1 MKRVEE
7 SGNVIRRDQEI
18 DREWNSYK
26 AGRDSALE
34 WARHWNTEKASRS
47 GAFFRTPVL
56 LIDGDIAKLLLS
68 GTRNE

>member
-7 SGNVIRRDQEI
+7 GENVIRPDQEI

-47 GAFFRTPVL
+47 GAFFRTL
-56 LIDGDIAKLLLS
+56 CFSSTA
-68 GTRNE
+68 T